1 MYKVVLDT
9 NVYLSALLR
18 GGKPEIILRLSHN
31 PFKRFELHTSLAIL
45 QELDRVL
52 REKFLW
58 SPMDADKETRRIADW
73 ADVVKTNKSIS
84 AIPSD
89 ESDNRILEC
98 AVKVR
103 ADFIVSGDSHLL
115 DLKEYE
121 GTLILT
127 PAHFLRILE
136 KER

>member
-9 NVYLSALLR
+9 NVYLSALLH
-18 GGKPEIILRLSHN
+18 GGKPEKILRHSYN
-31 PFKRFELHTSLAIL
+31 PQQRYELYTSIAIL
-45 QELDRVL
+45 QELARVL
-52 REKFLW
+52 TEKFLW
-58 SPMDADKETRRIADW
+58 LDRDATKEIHRIADW
-73 ADVVKTNKSIS
+73 TDVVKTTRSIS
-84 AIPSD
+84 AIPND

-98 AVKVR
+98 AVKAK

-121 GTLILT
+121 GIRIIKPAQFLTL
-127 PAHFLRILE
+127 LE